1 MTNVRPS
8 YVRYV
13 LVGAGAWLLSTAL
26 LHWSPVPIRFDPRF
40 TPRMAGLALAN
51 CTFFALLAYFL
62 IRRKPLAQR
71 FAVCA
76 AIVMPGVFGDAIS
89 MAFFTSFFPRLNAD
103 GSNMFAAFLMLT
115 YAVVLATGLFAAT
128 STRASL

>member
-1 MTNVRPS
+1 MTNVRPF
-8 YVRYV
+8 YARYV
-13 LVGAGAWLLSTAL
+13 LIGVSAWLLSTAL
-26 LHWSPVPIRFDPRF
+26 LHWLPVPIRFDPRF

-51 CTFFALLAYFL
+51 CAIFASTVYLV
-62 IRRKPLAQR
+62 IRRKPLVQR

-76 AIVMPGVFGDAIS
+76 AIVMPGAFGDAIA
-89 MAFFTSFFPRLNAD
+89 MAFFTDFFPKLNPDA
-103 GSNMFAAFLMLT
+103 SNMFAAFLLLT